1 MKKDNFK
8 WISGFDKLILTTS
21 KKEKIKIIQ
30 EYKDV
35 PYFLDLLKIL
45 INPFLNTHIKK
56 LPEMQFNYGGLIIPP
71 NKFIELVGY
80 LANLKAR
87 NNEAEQKVI
96 SFLSKC
102 GLEGKYYQD
111 VLTKKLKIGVKVK
124 LINEALG
131 YEFIPDTTIMKAYD
145 INKIDINEIKFPVAV
160 EEKLDGVRCLIYK
173 NENEINAVTYNGSVL
188 NLPHIFDELKNKPDG
203 YYDGELLANTRQ
215 ETSGL
220 VNKVIKETA
229 TEQEK
234 QELNFYCFDYL
245 TIREWNNLKSYCPTL
260 KDRRVRLLKILG
272 GLDFENKGGQNLR
285 GVKIL
290 NNRNFI
296 RLVEQFVCDNLIQV
310 KNFFDEVKDK
320 NGEGIMLKDLNGI
333 YEKKR
338 SKKWIK
344 YKGLE
349 SCTLKIVNWFEGE
362 GKYKGKIGGFICQ
375 TEDEKFKIKV
385 GSGLTDEIRELD
397 GDKLIGKL
405 VEIYY
410 TDLYY
415 ITNTNK
421 EKQLVMDF
429 PRFKEFRIDK
439 DRADYLKELVITKIE
454 K

>member
-8 WISGFDKLILTTS
+8 WVSGFDKLMLTNS

-35 PYFLDLLKIL
+35 PYFLDLLKTL
-45 INPFLNTHIKK
+45 INPFLNTHIRK
-56 LPEMQFNYGGLIIPP
+56 LPEIQFKYGGFLIPP
-71 NKFIELVGY
+71 NKFLELVDY
-80 LANLKAR
+80 LVNLKAR
-87 NNEAEQKVI
+87 SNEAEQKVI

-102 GLEGKYYQD
+102 GIEGKYYQD
-111 VLTKKLKIGVKVK
+111 ILTKKLKLGVKVK

-145 INKIDINEIKFPVAV
+145 INKIDINEIKFPIAV

-173 NENEINAVTYNGSVL
+173 NKDEINAITYNGSVL
-188 NLPHIFDELKNKPDG
+188 NLPYIFKELKNKPDG
-203 YYDGELLANTRQ
+203 YYDGELLAKTRQ

-220 VNKVIKETA
+220 VTKVIKETA
-229 TEQEK
+229 TEKEK
-234 QELNFYCFDYL
+234 QELNFHCFDYL
-245 TIREWNNLKSYCPTL
+245 TIREWNNLEFYCPTL

-285 GVKIL
+285 GVENLSIKLID
-290 NNRNFI
+290 
-296 RLVEQFVCDNLIQV
+296 QFVCDNFEQV
-310 KNFFDEVKDK
+310 KSLFEKVKNK
-320 NGEGIMLKDLNGI
+320 GGEGIMLKDLNGI

-349 SCTLKIVNWFEGE
+349 SCTLRIIDWFEGE
-362 GKYKGKIGGFICQ
+362 GKYEGKIGGFICQ
-375 TEDEKFKIKV
+375 TEDGKFKIKV
-385 GSGLTDEIRELD
+385 GSGLTDKIRELN

-415 ITNTNK
+415 ITNSNGK
-421 EKQLVMDF
+421 KQLVMDF
-429 PRFKEFRIDK
+429 PRFKEFRVDK
-439 DRADYLKELVITKIE
+439 DKADYLEELIITKAE